1 MGISELLL
9 TRNHQYKLYH
19 PCKTSVFFGKKSKH
33 LNFAADERN
42 QAWIGKERKRQFC
55 LIWHPPRAKCME
67 VAAGGRPVRP
77 ALFGF
82 SVGIALGLP
91 GRWLLANHNLCICFF

>member
-1 MGISELLL
+1 
-9 TRNHQYKLYH
+9 
-19 PCKTSVFFGKKSKH
+19 VFFLEKKSKH